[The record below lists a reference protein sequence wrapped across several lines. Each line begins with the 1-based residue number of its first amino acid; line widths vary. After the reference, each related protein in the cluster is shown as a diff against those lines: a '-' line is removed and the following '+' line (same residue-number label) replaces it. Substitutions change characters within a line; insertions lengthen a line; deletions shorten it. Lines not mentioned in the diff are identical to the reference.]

1 MDETGRELLGL
12 LDGLPLALAQAA
24 SYLRETGLDTTSYV
38 RLYKQQW
45 DDLMRSGGESGS
57 PLVDYE
63 QRSVGTTWTISFR
76 AVESRSKNAANL
88 LLLWAFF
95 DNKD

>member
-1 MDETGRELLGL
+1 LFRGL

-24 SYLRETGLDTTSYV
+24 SYNRETGLDTALYV

-45 DDLMRSGGESGS
+45 DDLMASDGESGS

-63 QRSVGTTWTISFR
+63 
-76 AVESRSKNAANL
+76 
-88 LLLWAFF
+88 
-95 DNKD
+95 